1 MIYKKKSICDI
12 PLVIH
17 NAKIKFIFENAK
29 TIFEKNNSI
38 VLNNQLFC
46 VFL

>member
-1 MIYKKKSICDI
+1 MICIKNSYSNH

-17 NAKIKFIFENAK
+17 NAKIKFIFEKAK
-29 TIFEKNNSI
+29 TIFEKINSI